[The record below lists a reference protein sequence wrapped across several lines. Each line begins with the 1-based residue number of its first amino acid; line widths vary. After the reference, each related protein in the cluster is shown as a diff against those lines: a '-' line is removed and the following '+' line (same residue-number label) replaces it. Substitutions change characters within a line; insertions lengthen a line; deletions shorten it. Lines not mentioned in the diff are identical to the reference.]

1 MPDVDPH
8 DIEKTI
14 KAIQNIAI
22 MLTGAA
28 EFVCE
33 GRILKKFSRDI
44 EANLERLETDIASL
58 KKKFPGKFPE
68 TLNPDS
74 SLARIRDIA
83 TMLKGDNADVE
94 AKCRSGSLGNELNR
108 TVIELKGT
116 VKDTLDTLGGRV
128 SAYTLA
134 DAIGAYRGRV
144 KSFLLDLSPF
154 VSHGG
159 RIVLAAMLAAV
170 FSFCYL
176 YLTME
181 SEDALLGS
189 IRDDL
194 AYIEKQKDA
203 LRRQRQEY
211 REIRENIKSLEK
223 NELTRQDKI
232 EFLNLSKRERE
243 IGELMDET
251 MISIE
256 EREKGVAE
264 KNKKIEEIRKK
275 SFFQRLVRR

>member
-128 SAYTLA
+128 SAYTVA

-194 AYIEKQKDA
+194 AYIEKQEDA

>member
-68 TLNPDS
+68 TLSPDS

-128 SAYTLA
+128 SAYTVA

-189 IRDDL
+189 IKDDL
-194 AYIEKQKDA
+194 AYVEKQKDA

-275 SFFQRLVRR
+275 TFFQRLVRR

>member
-68 TLNPDS
+68 TLSPDS

-83 TMLKGDNADVE
+83 IMLKGDNADVE

-128 SAYTLA
+128 SAYTVA
-134 DAIGAYRGRV
+134 DAIGAYRGRA
-144 KSFLLDLSPF
+144 KSFLLDLSPL

-189 IRDDL
+189 IKDDL
-194 AYIEKQKDA
+194 AYVEKQKDA